1 MLLSPKKLMC
11 YALFF
16 ISIAHLNAQYATS
29 DFGPIN
35 LISDGLNAPGRMA
48 IDNNDD
54 IYVTDAIQKNI
65 VKYDAQGNYIS
76 TINSGLSPLS
86 IAINNKNQLF
96 VGDKNT
102 GDIYIVQVNGTK
114 TLFYSGLSFPASMVF
129 GLNNILYVV
138 DSQQKKVIG
147 LDVSGN
153 VVNEFTYSTFTFPTG
168 IAFDKQNNHIIVSE
182 HGGVGEDVQTCGGG
196 SMSWGTT
203 GPLTTI
209 YIFDTEGNLINNFGC
224 FGTKDGLFQ
233 RIQGITVGACGNIYA
248 VDPYLGRV
256 SVFDDNGNYITQFGQ
271 QGENMGDFNLP
282 MDIVFTSD
290 NEAIVSSMNKGNLDV
305 FSISSVLP
313 TATITSTD
321 QTICADSEA
330 TVTINLTGN
339 GPWTFNYTVDGIN
352 PVEISTDQP
361 VYDLSVSNAGL
372 YEVSSLV
379 DKDTIAGTCFT
390 GATNIKV
397 EELPTA
403 TFLAPEISICSPVET
418 GVDVQFT
425 GLAPWTFTYTIDGL
439 NPVEITT
446 SESSYSI
453 PAEQSGS
460 YAIIS
465 LTDAGC
471 SGINLTEN
479 TNVTVNALPTATITN
494 ETDFARI
501 KPGESTDIT
510 IAFTG
515 TAPYTFQY
523 SNEYDPSGIVE
534 GGTITTNE
542 STYTFTLTE
551 PGSYEILNISDQNCS
566 NMNWQ
571 GFFDVYHPAPTATIT
586 NSNIEICLGDSEDIV
601 IEFAGTSPWTFS
613 YTIDGLNPTEITTS
627 SSPYQLTPSTSGLYE
642 LVSVKDSFYTNNNV
656 SGSATVYPMVT
667 ADYFYEI
674 TNYDVYFTNNSLNA
688 DSHYWDFGDGNIST
702 EESPTHTYDSSGYY
716 SAVYT
721 ATNENCGT
729 SEFTETIE
737 VIGNVLSIDSK
748 FKNNP
753 VSFYPN
759 PSNGAFTIKITPPN
773 PIVSDIS
780 IAITSTQGQT
790 IYTEVF
796 NPTFA
801 VSYEGS
807 IYKEIHLN
815 YFTKGIYIVNVGSNN
830 FAGNAKLILKD

>member
-1 MLLSPKKLMC
+1 MLLSLKKILS
-11 YALFF
+11 YTLFF
-16 ISIAHLNAQYATS
+16 ICMVHLNAQYTTG
-29 DFGPIN
+29 DFSSTN

-48 IDNNDD
+48 IDSNDD
-54 IYVTDAIQKNI
+54 IYAIDAIKKYI
-65 VKYDAQGNYIS
+65 VKYDVQGNS
-76 TINSGLSPLS
+76 LGTINTELVPLS
-86 IAINNKNQLF
+86 VAINHKDQLF
-96 VGDKNT
+96 VGDETT
-102 GDIYIVQVNGTK
+102 GTIYTIASNGSK
-114 TLFYSGLSFPASMVF
+114 TEFHTGLSFPSSMVF
-129 GLNNILYVV
+129 GLDNILYVI
-138 DSQQKKVIG
+138 DSQQKKVVS
-147 LDVSGN
+147 LNVSGE

-209 YIFDTEGNLINNFGC
+209 YIFDIEGNLIKNFGC
-224 FGTKDGLFQ
+224 FGTKNGLFH

-271 QGENMGDFNLP
+271 QGDSMGEFNLP

-321 QTICADSEA
+321 QTICANSEA

-361 VYDLSVSNAGL
+361 VYDLSVSDAGL

-379 DKDTIAGTCFT
+379 DKDGISGTCFT

-418 GVDVQFT
+418 GVDVQLT

-446 SESSYSI
+446 SESSYTI
-453 PAEQSGS
+453 PVEQSGS
-460 YAIIS
+460 YEIIS

-494 ETDFARI
+494 ESDIAFI
-501 KPGESTDIT
+501 NPGEFAYIS

-515 TAPYTFQY
+515 TAPYTFTY
-523 SNEYDPSGIVE
+523 SHGSDIVE
-534 GGTITTNE
+534 EFTITTNANPYILPVSE
-542 STYTFTLTE
+542 K
-551 PGSYEILNISDQNCS
+551 GVYEVLNISDQKCS
-566 NMNWQ
+566 NMDWQ
-571 GFFDVYHPAPTATIT
+571 GYIEVLNYTLPNATIET
-586 NSNIEICLGDSEDIV
+586 TSICANESDGIQIYFTGPL
-601 IEFAGTSPWTFS
+601 PWTFT

-627 SSPYQLTPSTSGLYE
+627 NNPYLLAPSSGGVYE
-642 LVSVKDSFYTNNNV
+642 LASFYDSEGTMGTV
-656 SGSATVYPMVT
+656 SGSATVYPMAT
-667 ADYFYEI
+667 ADYSYEV
-674 TNYDVYFTNNSLNA
+674 TDYDVHFINNSLNA
-688 DSHYWDFGDGNIST
+688 DSHYWDFGDGNFSS
-702 EESPTHTYDSSGYY
+702 EESPTHTYANAGYY
-716 SAVYT
+716 SVVYT

-737 VIGNVLSIDSK
+737 VIGNVLSFDSK
-748 FKNNP
+748 FKDNP
-753 VSFYPN
+753 IAFYPN
-759 PSNGAFTIKITPPN
+759 PSNGVFTIKITPPN

-780 IAITSTQGQT
+780 IAITSSQGQT

-815 YFTKGIYIVNVGSNN
+815 YFTKGIYIVNVESNN

>member
-1 MLLSPKKLMC
+1 MV
-11 YALFF
+11 
-16 ISIAHLNAQYATS
+16 HLNAQYTTG
-29 DFGPIN
+29 DFSSTN

-48 IDNNDD
+48 IDSNDD
-54 IYVTDAIQKNI
+54 IYVIDARKKNI
-65 VKYDAQGNYIS
+65 VKYDVQGNS
-76 TINSGLSPLS
+76 LGTINTELVPLS
-86 IAINNKNQLF
+86 LAINDKDQLY
-96 VGDKNT
+96 VGDQTT
-102 GDIYIVQVNGTK
+102 GAIYTIASNGSKAEFHT
-114 TLFYSGLSFPASMVF
+114 GLSFPASMVF
-129 GLNNILYVV
+129 GLDNILYVI
-138 DSQQKKVIG
+138 DSQQKKVVG
-147 LDVSGN
+147 LNVSGE

-182 HGGVGEDVQTCGGG
+182 HGGIGDDVQTCGGG
-196 SMSWGTT
+196 SMSWGTK

-209 YIFDTEGNLINNFGC
+209 YIFDTEGNLINDFGC
-224 FGTKDGLFQ
+224 FGTKNGLFH

-271 QGENMGDFNLP
+271 QGGSMGDFNLP
-282 MDIVFTSD
+282 MDIVFTSH

-321 QTICADSEA
+321 QTICANSEA

-361 VYDLSVSNAGL
+361 VYNLSVSDAGL

-379 DKDTIAGTCFT
+379 DKDGIAGTCFT

-446 SESSYSI
+446 SESLYSI

-460 YAIIS
+460 YEIIS

-479 TNVTVNALPTATITN
+479 TNVTVNSLPTATITN
-494 ETDFARI
+494 EADNVLI
-501 KPGESTDIT
+501 NPGEFAYIS

-515 TAPYTFQY
+515 TAPYTFTY
-523 SNEYDPSGIVE
+523 SHGSDIVE
-534 GGTITTNE
+534 EFTITTNANPYILPVSE
-542 STYTFTLTE
+542 K
-551 PGSYEILNISDQNCS
+551 GVYEVLNISDQNCS
-566 NMNWQ
+566 NMDWQ
-571 GFFDVYHPAPTATIT
+571 GYFEVLYYTLPNATIET
-586 NSNIEICLGDSEDIV
+586 TSICANESDGIQIYFTGPL
-601 IEFAGTSPWTFS
+601 PWTFT
-613 YTIDGLNPTEITTS
+613 YTIDGLNPAEITTS
-627 SSPYQLTPSTSGLYE
+627 NNPYLLAPSSEGVYE
-642 LVSVKDSFYTNNNV
+642 LVSFYDSEGTMGTV
-656 SGSATVYPMVT
+656 SGSATVYPMAT
-667 ADYFYEI
+667 ADYSYEV
-674 TNYDVYFTNNSLNA
+674 TNYDVHFINNSLNA

-716 SAVYT
+716 SVVYT
-721 ATNENCGT
+721 ATNDKCGT

-737 VIGNVLSIDSK
+737 VIGNVLSFDDN
-748 FKNNP
+748 FKDK
-753 VSFYPN
+753 SIAFYPN

-780 IAITSTQGQT
+780 IAITSAQGQT

-796 NPTFA
+796 NPIFA

-815 YFTKGIYIVNVGSNN
+815 YFTKGIYIVNVESNN